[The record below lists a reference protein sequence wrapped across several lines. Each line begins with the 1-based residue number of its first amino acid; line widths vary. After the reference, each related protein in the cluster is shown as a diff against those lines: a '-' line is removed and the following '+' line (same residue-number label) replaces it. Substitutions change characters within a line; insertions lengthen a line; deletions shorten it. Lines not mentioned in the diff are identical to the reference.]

1 MTMFSQKA
9 PFDLTEF
16 LGKPA
21 TPEARRLRA
30 SLRRKHWLP
39 GVQAEGNALVPPAS
53 PSKAPKAGGKGE

>member
-21 TPEARRLRA
+21 TPEACRLRA

-39 GVQAEGNALVPPAS
+39 GSRSDEIAKSQPNV
-53 PSKAPKAGGKGE
+53 PKAGGKGE